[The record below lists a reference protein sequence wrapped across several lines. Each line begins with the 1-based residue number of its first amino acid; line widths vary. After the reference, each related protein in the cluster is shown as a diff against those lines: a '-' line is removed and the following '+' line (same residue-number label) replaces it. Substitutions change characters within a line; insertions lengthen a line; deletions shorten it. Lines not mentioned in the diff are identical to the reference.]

1 MTPRGEKSYIKRDA
15 HLYLTLEKK
24 RTYVIYKIKFEIFDF
39 FSDQSDLSL
48 IVGNKIVVVLCASV
62 RNLSEQDS

>member
-1 MTPRGEKSYIKRDA
+1 M
-15 HLYLTLEKK
+15 
-24 RTYVIYKIKFEIFDF
+24 IYKIKFEIFDF